1 MEILAPISVGELV
14 DKITIL
20 RIKRQRLAAADKLAN
35 VERELAK
42 LETLMAGLP
51 QDEAFLDLVEQL
63 EAVNATLWDIEELKR
78 THEREGRFDDA
89 FIDLSR
95 QVYLRND
102 DRAAIKRRLNLRAGS
117 SIIEEKSYG

>member
-42 LETLMAGLP
+42 LETLMADLP

-78 THEREGRFDDA
+78 SHEREGRFDDA